1 MGAQAA
7 LLQAICVS
15 RSPRPLRT
23 SSLLLLA
30 TATMGCNSGKCC
42 KAKGVSEPKLAEPDV
57 TEEPQKVEPVQ
68 DTDAPKEEDETVQ
81 EVDQNPYSGCG
92 QKGGMFGFACCT
104 GGDEIKKS
112 EDANKS
118 CGRGE

>member
-1 MGAQAA
+1 MAQAA
-7 LLQAICVS
+7 RLRAICVS

-42 KAKGVSEPKLAEPDV
+42 KAKGVSEPKKA
-57 TEEPQKVEPVQ
+57 EPVQ
-68 DTDAPKEEDETVQ
+68 DTDASKEGDETVQ

-92 QKGGMFGFACCT
+92 QKGGIFGFTCGCP

-112 EDANKS
+112 ESA
-118 CGRGE
+118 